1 MDSLVLCS
9 LRQDCAFYFHF
20 TDSDGSKS
28 PGSPSKELC
37 LMFFF
42 IPETQAVVMFR
53 INHQFSMVFLSSPPF
68 LCMVYDVL
76 CISVS
81 CQLVSVGLRCYSCLQ
96 STPSHFFAAPNGPFL
111 EDLVRLRHGR
121 PWPVGAWDV
130 HSGDAVATTPG
141 LAGQHGGFFRHV
153 LSTRGYQGVPRNARS
168 FFGITQ
174 KKRDMVLESHWLRN
188 SGLSHYSIEAMW
200 WSSCKMLFLPI
211 CLKIWSRG
219 EWWNMQST
227 FGHKGERHLQCC
239 EMMTAWTLP
248 ARTVYSD
255 ERGLE
260 EGS

>member
-1 MDSLVLCS
+1 
-9 LRQDCAFYFHF
+9 
-20 TDSDGSKS
+20 
-28 PGSPSKELC
+28 
-37 LMFFF
+37 
-42 IPETQAVVMFR
+42 MFR

-96 STPSHFFAAPNGPFL
+96 STASHFFAAPNGPFL

-153 LSTRGYQGVPRNARS
+153 FEYQGVPRNARS

-174 KKRDMVLESHWLRN
+174 KKKDMVLESHWLRN
-188 SGLSHYSIEAMW
+188 SGLSHYSIEAIL
-200 WSSCKMLFLPI
+200 WSSCKMLFLPMFKDLI
-211 CLKIWSRG
+211 AWKMMEHAKHVWAQGWTSSPVLRDDDCLNTSNANSLFWG
-219 EWWNMQST
+219 
-227 FGHKGERHLQCC
+227 KGPRRRLLTC
-239 EMMTAWTLP
+239 
-248 ARTVYSD
+248 YS
-255 ERGLE
+255 EQ
-260 EGS
+260 